1 MSSAPAAPRAAILGP
16 RVLIT
21 ECSATGLAPT
31 ADHKNVRAVLVL
43 VVGVTL
49 LRLWLVQELE
59 VVEEG
64 VLLSLGK
71 TLSEAVQREKMSR

>member
-1 MSSAPAAPRAAILGP
+1 
-16 RVLIT
+16 LIT
-21 ECSATGLAPT
+21 ECSATGLAPA
-31 ADHKNVRAVLVL
+31 ADHENVRAVLVL

-49 LRLWLVQELE
+49 LSLWLVQELE